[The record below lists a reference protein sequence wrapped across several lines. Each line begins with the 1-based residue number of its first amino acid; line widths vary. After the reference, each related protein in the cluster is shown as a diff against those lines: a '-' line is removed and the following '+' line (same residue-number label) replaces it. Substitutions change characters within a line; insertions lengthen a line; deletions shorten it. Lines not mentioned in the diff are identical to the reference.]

1 MSCATSRYANILSSN
16 IRTLR
21 RKTAVEVL
29 LSISEPLVDSVETIK
44 QRAKSTSL
52 YELMILAGAI
62 RLYEQGKKEFY
73 FPDIRSTVR
82 KDVTKNTM
90 DAFDSFSKLY
100 SGFDNLIKAG
110 ALVRDPTGRKR
121 YTLNKEIQQKLDE
134 IALNQT
140 KVP

>member
-1 MSCATSRYANILSSN
+1 MSYATFRYAEILSTN

-29 LSISEPLVDSVETIK
+29 LSISEPLVVSVETIK
-44 QRAKSTSL
+44 EKAKSTSL
-52 YELMILAGAI
+52 YELMIFTGAI

-73 FPDIRSTVR
+73 FPDVRSTVR
-82 KDVTKNTM
+82 NEITKNRL

-110 ALVRDPTGRKR
+110 AFVRDPTGRKR
-121 YTLNKEIQQKLDE
+121 YMLSEEIQRKLDE
-134 IALNQT
+134 ITQC
-140 KVP
+140 